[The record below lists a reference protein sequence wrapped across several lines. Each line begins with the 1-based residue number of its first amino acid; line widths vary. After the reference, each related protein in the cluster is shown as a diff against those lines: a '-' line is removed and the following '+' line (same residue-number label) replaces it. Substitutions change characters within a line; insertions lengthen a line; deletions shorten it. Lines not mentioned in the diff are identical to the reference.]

1 MPKDIDSV
9 AKVIM
14 KWGKRFLV
22 LERIDGD
29 GWELPGGHLNM
40 GEKFKQGAVREV
52 YEETKIK
59 ITKLKTI
66 LRQKEFSMFLATP
79 KVVKVTLS
87 NEHTNYKWVTKRE
100 FIKLKLSR
108 GTKLNLKIILN
119 TVKFV

>member
-66 LRQKEFSMFLATP
+66 LKQKEFSMFLATP